1 VEKYNSSIADNPK
14 VEMIHISR
22 DSDEDA
28 AEQWA
33 ADAGF
38 PWLTVVPG
46 DVARSKLMKY
56 RTSNAVPFYTMV
68 DSSGGVVA
76 TGSSAIFNKVASLE

>member
-14 VEMIHISR
+14 IEMIHISR

-28 AEQWA
+28 AESWA

-46 DVARSKLMKY
+46 DVERSKLMK
-56 RTSNAVPFYTMV
+56 
-68 DSSGGVVA
+68 
-76 TGSSAIFNKVASLE
+76 